1 MTEFITNFLK
11 NLGCSHCQ
19 EYEFQENSSDG
30 NSKTNTWKLYLKE
43 YEMFSSMILY
53 NDVLK
58 KNISSVIK
66 KNEAILLLDDRKEV
80 YIRLEYISDNEED
93 NMPILV
99 PTDDYQEL
107 YEKIETMEKPLDKEM
122 NAYYIGTFS
131 IKKAKL

>member
-19 EYEFQENSSDG
+19 EYEFQENSSDS
-30 NSKTNTWKLYLKE
+30 NSKTNMWKLYLKE

-58 KNISSVIK
+58 KNISSIIK

-107 YEKIETMEKPLDKEM
+107 YEKIEMMEKPLDKEM